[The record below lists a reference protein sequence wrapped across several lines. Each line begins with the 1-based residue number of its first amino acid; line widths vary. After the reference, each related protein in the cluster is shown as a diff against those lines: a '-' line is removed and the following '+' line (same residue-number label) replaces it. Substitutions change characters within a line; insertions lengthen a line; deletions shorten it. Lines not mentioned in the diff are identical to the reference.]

1 MLHAPAGPGRACGAL
16 RKKTW
21 LVHALRFKERIDAE
35 QELMA
40 LVAKKKAAKAAA
52 EAQQKSR

>member
-1 MLHAPAGPGRACGAL
+1 MGPVAQGVPGG
-16 RKKTW
+16 KKTW
-21 LVHALRFKERIDAE
+21 LLHALRFKERIDAE
-35 QELMA
+35 QEMMA

>member
-1 MLHAPAGPGRACGAL
+1 MGPVAQGVPGG
-16 RKKTW
+16 KKKW
-21 LVHALRFKERIDAE
+21 LLHALRFKERIDAE